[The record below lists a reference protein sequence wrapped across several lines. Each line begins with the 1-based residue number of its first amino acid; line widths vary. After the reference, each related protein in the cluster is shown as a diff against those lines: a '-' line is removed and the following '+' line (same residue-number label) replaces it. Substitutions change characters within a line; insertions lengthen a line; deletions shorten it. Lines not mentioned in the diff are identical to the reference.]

1 MWGYD
6 FYDQA
11 GCCLTCSDRGE
22 GCLCVECKCTQCR
35 RYVLAEGR
43 CHLSLEREDK
53 WEELK
58 LDIDAWLKET
68 ARAYLVVVDGEEIW
82 LPKSLAKIESSD
94 TECFVVMPKWLAV
107 KKGLYEPDEFDTW
120 KEDNQGGKTN

>member
-1 MWGYD
+1 
-6 FYDQA
+6 
-11 GCCLTCSDRGE
+11 
-22 GCLCVECKCTQCR
+22 
-35 RYVLAEGR
+35 VLAEGR